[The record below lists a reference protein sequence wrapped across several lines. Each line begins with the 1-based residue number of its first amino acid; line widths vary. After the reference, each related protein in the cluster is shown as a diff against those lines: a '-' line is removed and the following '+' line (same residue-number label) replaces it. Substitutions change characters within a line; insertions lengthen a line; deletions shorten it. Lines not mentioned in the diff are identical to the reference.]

1 MKQTSDTTNKF
12 LSEDYA
18 LLLVEV
24 LDCIVPRDGDIPGAG
39 EVGVAVYI
47 GGEMDYSKYL
57 KALIEEVLISIEE
70 TSQEMYSQCFGILP
84 DRSKVDVL
92 SRVESENG
100 EFFKELVRLCYS
112 GYYIDP
118 EIRQFLGLEQRPPF
132 PVGYDMEPLDMS
144 LLENVKSRGRIYR
157 DVK

>member
-12 LSEDYA
+12 LSEDHA

-24 LDCIVPRDGDIPGAG
+24 LDQIVPRDGDIPGAG
-39 EVGVAVYI
+39 EVGVALYI
-47 GGEMDYSKYL
+47 CGEMDYSKYL

-70 TSQEMYSQCFGILP
+70 MSQEIYSQCFGILP

-92 SRVESENG
+92 CRVESENG

-118 EIRQFLGLEQRPPF
+118 EIRQLRDLEQRPPF
-132 PVGYDMEPLDMS
+132 PVGYDMEPFDIS
-144 LLENVKSRGRIYR
+144 LLENVKNRGRIYR
-157 DVK
+157 DVG